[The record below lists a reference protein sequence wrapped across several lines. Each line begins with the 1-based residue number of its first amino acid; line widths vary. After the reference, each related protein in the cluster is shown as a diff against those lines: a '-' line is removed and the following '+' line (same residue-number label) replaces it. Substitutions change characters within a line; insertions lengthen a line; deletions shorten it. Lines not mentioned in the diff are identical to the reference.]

1 MRMTRKYI
9 MMICFTLLMGWSVSA
24 SSQGISF
31 FKGTFDEAL
40 AKAKQENKLVFVD
53 FYATW
58 CGPCK
63 QMAEKVFTDEEVGKY
78 MNDKFVCM
86 QIDVEK
92 EGWQKETAGNFN
104 VTVLPTLIFFKADAS
119 VASRLAGAREKADL
133 LNAARVV
140 CGEQLSFEKLYDRAK
155 SKKDLADMQLVLK
168 QAPDYVGG
176 LEGMEAQKWIVRI
189 DKLYAEYAKMKM
201 GPDFINKEDFQI
213 VSKFNK
219 KNVKDDAVMNFM
231 AKNLEAYMNKLG
243 EAPGILLVE
252 YNNKI
257 IEQLSKAGKEE
268 YKKYLERINGDL
280 EAAYAIMP
288 TGALTP
294 YEKFKYYY
302 DGMYLLAYKQD
313 AASYVELMNK
323 YLAALGGQV
332 GANDYGEIAQNMYVM
347 SKGKLNNEQLGQVR
361 DWLVKAMQYE
371 GTGLIDRIN
380 FVTMLGDTYKALK
393 QFDKA
398 KEAYNQGYM
407 EALQIEN
414 KMRSAQI
421 QMIMKRKLQSL
432 ELAK

>member
-78 MNDKFVCM
+78 MKDKFVCM

-119 VASRLAGAREKADL
+119 VASRLAGAREKVDL
-133 LNAARVV
+133 LNAAKVV
-140 CGEQLSFEKLYDRAK
+140 CGEQLSFEKLYDWAK

-302 DGMYLLAYKQD
+302 DGMYLLAYKKD

-323 YLAALGGQV
+323 YLAALGDQV

-414 KMRSAQI
+414 KMRSAQV
-421 QMIMKRKLQSL
+421 QVIMKRKFQSL

>member
-1 MRMTRKYI
+1 M
-9 MMICFTLLMGWSVSA
+9 
-24 SSQGISF
+24 
-31 FKGTFDEAL
+31 
-40 AKAKQENKLVFVD
+40 
-53 FYATW
+53 
-58 CGPCK
+58 
-63 QMAEKVFTDEEVGKY
+63 
-78 MNDKFVCM
+78 
-86 QIDVEK
+86 
-92 EGWQKETAGNFN
+92 
-104 VTVLPTLIFFKADAS
+104 
-119 VASRLAGAREKADL
+119 
-133 LNAARVV
+133 
-140 CGEQLSFEKLYDRAK
+140 
-155 SKKDLADMQLVLK
+155 
-168 QAPDYVGG
+168 GG

-302 DGMYLLAYKQD
+302 DGMYLLAYKKD

>member
-1 MRMTRKYI
+1 MKRYF
-9 MMICFTLLMGWSVSA
+9 MMLCFTLFMGWSMVGNG
-24 SSQGISF
+24 QGIQF

-40 AKAKQENKLVFVD
+40 VKAKEEKKLIFVD
-53 FYATW
+53 FYAVW

-63 QMAEKVFTDEEVGKY
+63 QMVEKVFVDEEVGKF

-92 EGWQKETAGNFN
+92 AGWQKETAEKYN

-119 VASRLAGAREKADL
+119 VVTRLAGARDKADFL
-133 LNAARVV
+133 HSAKVV
-140 CGEQLSFEKLYDRAK
+140 TGEQLSFEKLYDRAK

-168 QAPDYVGG
+168 QAPEYVGS
-176 LEGMEAQKWIVRI
+176 LQGMDAQKWIVRI
-189 DKLYAEYAKMKM
+189 EKMYNEYTKAKM
-201 GPDFINKEDFQI
+201 GPDFINKEDLQI
-213 VSKFNK
+213 VSTFNR
-219 KNVKDDAVMNFM
+219 KNVKDDAVMEFM
-231 AKNLEAYMNKLG
+231 VKNLESYMNKLG

-252 YNNKI
+252 YNNNI
-257 IEQLSKAGKEE
+257 IGDLAKAGKEE
-268 YKKYLERINGDL
+268 YKKYLERINGEL

-288 TGALTP
+288 TGTLTP

-302 DGMYLLAYKQD
+302 DGMYLLSYKKD
-313 AASYVELMNK
+313 VASFVELMNK
-323 YLAALGGQV
+323 YLAALGDQV

-347 SKGKLNNEQLGQVR
+347 SKGKLNNEQLGQVKE
-361 DWLVKAMQYE
+361 WLVKAMQYE

-398 KEAYNQGYM
+398 KDAYNQGYM

-421 QMIMKRKLQSL
+421 QMIMKQKLEAL

>member
-1 MRMTRKYI
+1 MKRYF
-9 MMICFTLLMGWSVSA
+9 MMLCFTLFMGWSMVGNG
-24 SSQGISF
+24 QGIQF

-40 AKAKQENKLVFVD
+40 VKAKEEKKLIFVD
-53 FYATW
+53 FYAVW

-63 QMAEKVFTDEEVGKY
+63 QMVEKVFVDEEVGKF

-86 QIDVEK
+86 QVDVEK
-92 EGWQKETAGNFN
+92 AGWQKETAEKYN

-119 VASRLAGAREKADL
+119 VVTRLAGARDKADFL
-133 LNAARVV
+133 HSVKVV
-140 CGEQLSFEKLYDRAK
+140 TGEQLSFEKLYDRAK

-168 QAPDYVGG
+168 QAPEYVGS
-176 LEGMEAQKWIVRI
+176 LQGMDAQKWIVRI
-189 DKLYAEYAKMKM
+189 EKMYNEYTKAKM
-201 GPDFINKEDFQI
+201 GPDFINKEDLQI
-213 VSKFNK
+213 VSTFNR
-219 KNVKDDAVMNFM
+219 KNVKDDAVMEFM
-231 AKNLEAYMNKLG
+231 VKNLESYMNKLG

-252 YNNKI
+252 YNNNI
-257 IEQLSKAGKEE
+257 IGDLAKAGKEE
-268 YKKYLERINGDL
+268 YKKYLERINGEL

-288 TGALTP
+288 TGTLTP

-302 DGMYLLAYKQD
+302 DGMYLLSYKKD
-313 AASYVELMNK
+313 VASFVELMNK
-323 YLAALGGQV
+323 YLAALGDQV

-347 SKGKLNNEQLGQVR
+347 SKGKLNNEQLGQVKE
-361 DWLVKAMQYE
+361 WLVKAMQYE

-398 KEAYNQGYM
+398 KDAYNQGYM

-421 QMIMKRKLQSL
+421 QMIMKQKLEAL

>member
-1 MRMTRKYI
+1 MKRYF
-9 MMICFTLLMGWSVSA
+9 MMLCFTLFMGWSMVGNG
-24 SSQGISF
+24 QGIQF

-40 AKAKQENKLVFVD
+40 VKAKEEKKLIFVD
-53 FYATW
+53 FYAVW

-63 QMAEKVFTDEEVGKY
+63 QMVEKVFVDEEVGKF

-92 EGWQKETAGNFN
+92 AGWQKETAEKYN
-104 VTVLPTLIFFKADAS
+104 VTVLPTLIFFKAEAS
-119 VASRLAGAREKADL
+119 VVTRLAGARDKADFL
-133 LNAARVV
+133 HSAKVV
-140 CGEQLSFEKLYDRAK
+140 TGEQLSFEKLYDRAK

-168 QAPDYVGG
+168 QAPEYVGS
-176 LEGMEAQKWIVRI
+176 LQGMDAQKWIVRI
-189 DKLYAEYAKMKM
+189 EKMYNEYTKAKM
-201 GPDFINKEDFQI
+201 GPDFINKEDLQI
-213 VSKFNK
+213 VSTFNR
-219 KNVKDDAVMNFM
+219 KNVKDDAVMEFM
-231 AKNLEAYMNKLG
+231 VKNLESYMNKLG

-252 YNNKI
+252 YNNNI
-257 IEQLSKAGKEE
+257 IGDLAKAGKEE
-268 YKKYLERINGDL
+268 YKKYLERINGEL

-288 TGALTP
+288 TGTLTP

-302 DGMYLLAYKQD
+302 DGMYLLSYKKD
-313 AASYVELMNK
+313 VASFVELMNK
-323 YLAALGGQV
+323 YLAALGDQV

-347 SKGKLNNEQLGQVR
+347 SKGKLNNEQLGQVKE
-361 DWLVKAMQYE
+361 WLVKAMQYE

-398 KEAYNQGYM
+398 KDAYNQGYM

-421 QMIMKRKLQSL
+421 QMIMKQKLEAL

>member
-1 MRMTRKYI
+1 MTRKYI

-302 DGMYLLAYKQD
+302 DGMYLLAYKKD